1 MACPEADGKA
11 ESQRC
16 KKKEKALSSVST
28 HSGSP
33 TRSALYAAEETIPA
47 NGIDHAN
54 LKKNPGPTDEGPYTW
69 HVRRRGLD
77 PPRSVRPG
85 DVPNIRPRCLEVFLS
100 GRRTGWRRRERM
112 TGSPFTW
119 PKGW

>member
-33 TRSALYAAEETIPA
+33 TRSALYAAEETIHA

-54 LKKNPGPTDEGPYTW
+54 LKKNPGPTDEGPYPW

-77 PPRSVRPG
+77 PPRSVRPR
-85 DVPNIRPRCLEVFLS
+85 DVPNIRPRCFEFFCVA
-100 GRRTGWRRRERM
+100 GAQDG
-112 TGSPFTW
+112 G
-119 PKGW
+119 GGIA